1 MANQIVTLKDDNN
14 NPTFPI
20 AGGMAEDSITT
31 QMLKDGSVTSDK
43 IDSATITVGSER
55 VVGYLDS
62 TSQPIYEQKFSGNIS
77 VTSPSVSSDVN
88 LISGVSRLLDAYG
101 YVQRNNIQ
109 FPLPYINTTVFS
121 NTPVTFDEF
130 CRIYR
135 DASGN
140 VTLNLLSLSTR
151 AYDYVV
157 VLRYTKP

>member
-1 MANQIVTLKDDNN
+1 MANKIVQLINEDNDN
-14 NPTFPI
+14 VYPL
-20 AGGMAEDSITT
+20 AGGMAADSITT
-31 QMLKDGSVTSDK
+31 QMLQDNSVTSDK
-43 IDSATITVGSER
+43 IDSAIMTVGSER

-62 TSQPIYEQKFSGNIS
+62 TNQPIYEQKFSGNIS
-77 VTSPSVSSDVN
+77 ATSPDVSSVVN
-88 LISGVSRLLDAYG
+88 LISGVDRLLDAYG

-109 FPLPYINTTVFS
+109 FPLPYVNTTAFTT
-121 NTPVTFDEF
+121 TPVTFDEF